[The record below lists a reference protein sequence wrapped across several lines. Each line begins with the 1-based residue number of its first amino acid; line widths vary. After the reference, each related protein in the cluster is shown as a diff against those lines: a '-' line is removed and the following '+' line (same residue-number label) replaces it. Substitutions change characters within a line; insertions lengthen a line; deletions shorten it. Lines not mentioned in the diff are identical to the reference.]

1 MKNTKIIQV
10 QKYEKISSRR
20 VKLSLLINFNGRTI
34 AYEVI
39 VNQISEISFE
49 IEDGKFNL
57 DYTPTYNEEA
67 LDSQTLENLDKL
79 IRLNLGSRLTISH
92 KLLKV
97 ENDGPSFKFYYITNT
112 VVSVVQFIYDPLL
125 NQLSLVTMEDVNKSA
140 P

>member
-1 MKNTKIIQV
+1 MKNTKIIQD

-67 LDSQTLENLDKL
+67 LDSQTL
-79 IRLNLGSRLTISH
+79 
-92 KLLKV
+92 
-97 ENDGPSFKFYYITNT
+97 
-112 VVSVVQFIYDPLL
+112 
-125 NQLSLVTMEDVNKSA
+125 
-140 P
+140 